1 MKNTPRFRSGSSLK
15 RHMLA
20 VLAAGAMSAGAQTVT
35 TEMRNWTDA
44 TGRVLS
50 AALRGYDAGN
60 VIFQTAEG
68 KRACP

>member
-1 MKNTPRFRSGSSLK
+1 
-15 RHMLA
+15 MLA